1 MKRENNSVKELLLK
15 GSSRHMII
23 PGLAGLLDDS
33 ASEMIF
39 PLLSACIT
47 VVFGAEPIARGVV
60 EGLKDIRSFIL
71 EAI

>member
-1 MKRENNSVKELLLK
+1 
-15 GSSRHMII
+15 MII

-39 PLLSACIT
+39 PLLSAFIT
-47 VVFGAEPIARGVV
+47 VVLGAEPIVRGVV
-60 EGLKDIRSFIL
+60 EGLKDRRSVIL